1 MVINPE
7 VHNWPLSDYE
17 MFSPKRGI
25 YTMHPL
31 SQSME
36 IIVEED
42 VEGIEEL
49 EIVDGCKETV
59 SSGYNRPAVH
69 MNSWWS

>member
-1 MVINPE
+1 MQR
-7 VHNWPLSDYE
+7 LSDYE

-25 YTMHPL
+25 YTTRPV
-31 SQSME
+31 SQGVE

-42 VEGIEEL
+42 VEGIEEP

-59 SSGYNRPAVH
+59 SSGCNRPVVH